1 MKDSAHLPLSSKLIL
16 DSCLV
21 DWTLSDVQ
29 GGREVSGIWLSGR
42 RFVHSSTETR
52 EHLTYTG
59 FCNSRVEIIGYDDHI
74 PDIYRAH
81 KLIIVRTY
89 FLRAVTT
96 ERKQHS
102 DTLRLH
108 LHATRAVI
116 VLFCRKVKCTKN
128 SNPPGIPCHNPVP

>member
-1 MKDSAHLPLSSKLIL
+1 MCEGSAFLPPLSVPTAGALAFATFTLILCKCALMQLRHQPELFQGSGIRGIPMKDSAHLPLSCKLIL

-21 DWTLSDVQ
+21 DWSLSDVQ

-74 PDIYRAH
+74 PDI
-81 KLIIVRTY
+81 
-89 FLRAVTT
+89 
-96 ERKQHS
+96 
-102 DTLRLH
+102 
-108 LHATRAVI
+108 
-116 VLFCRKVKCTKN
+116 
-128 SNPPGIPCHNPVP
+128 